1 MFDSCNVMMCNVL
14 SNLIMT
20 MERMTFKFFPIVIY
34 FNRDNIYSLFSSL
47 SSRPIISDSKY
58 LNYNT
63 SDLIFIPTI
72 IQYIS
77 IILFVVITY
86 YEATHYP

>member
-1 MFDSCNVMMCNVL
+1 MFDSCNVMICNVL
-14 SNLIMT
+14 SNLIKLRVELLT

-47 SSRPIISDSKY
+47 SLRPIISDSKY

-63 SDLIFIPTI
+63 I
-72 IQYIS
+72 YITA
-77 IILFVVITY
+77 VI
-86 YEATHYP
+86 